1 MLAEVAE
8 VAERRATALVV
19 AVAVAAVAAAVKRD
33 DVRRYGITGSRGEC
47 GAVRGTYTPGAH
59 DNACRRGPDT
69 SNAPP
74 PPTLR
79 CRNVFAGWPTRLVP

>member
-1 MLAEVAE
+1 MAAETTAPVAE
-8 VAERRATALVV
+8 SA
-19 AVAVAAVAAAVKRD
+19 AVVAAVAAEAKREE

-59 DNACRRGPDT
+59 DNARRRGPDT
-69 SNAPP
+69 SNALP

-79 CRNVFAGWPTRLVP
+79 CKNVFAGWPARLVP